1 MLNVTSGAL
10 PGRHFQTVHSKGG
23 SLVPREMAVWDES
36 KLIPFDRRRG
46 SLNFG

>member
-1 MLNVTSGAL
+1 MLNVTSEAL
-10 PGRHFQTVHSKGG
+10 PGRHFQTVYSKG